1 MHHPFRTILAL
12 AALVLVTPASAQ
24 QLTSTDLETWLD
36 GFVPAALKRADIA
49 GLVISV
55 VKDGQVLVAKGYGFA
70 DLAAKTPMDPEHTVL
85 RVASVSKTFTAT
97 AVMQLVEQGK
107 LDLDRDINEY
117 LDFAIRPAFGK
128 PITLRHLLTH
138 TAGFEETAYKRYN
151 PPATLREHVMLV
163 PDRIYPPGTIPA
175 YSNYSISLAGY
186 IVGRVSGV
194 SVTDYIDSR
203 ILNPLGMQRSSFRM
217 RLPETLEPS
226 LAKTY
231 SLASTAEAFAPS
243 LVESLTP
250 ADAPASALATTGNDM
265 TRFMLAHLQE
275 GRYGDFQLLR
285 PETLGA
291 MHEASFIPIPGA
303 QPIAPGMFRSD
314 YKGHRVIGHSGD
326 GEGAHAEVK
335 LLPDQKVG
343 LFLVVNSDGKVD
355 AFLPAAFT
363 VRAELFEQFVD
374 RYFPAPAV
382 AEEPTLPTA
391 VEHARL
397 MAGEYTW
404 ARQQKGDFQELMGLF
419 GRFALKAVITANA
432 NGTIETSPYLTF
444 EKNGR
449 AQTWREVAPF
459 VWREVG
465 GRARLVASVR
475 DGKVESVWTDQAP
488 SFWVDLPVPT
498 LFSARLNVPL
508 LLLSIAILGLTMVSY
523 MRPKWRASRGTTIA
537 VLTGV
542 VYVLVWFFALSKD
555 LASTVGAE
563 PWIRLIQV
571 IGLLTVAGALAA
583 LWNAWVTWKGPRSL
597 WAKVWNTLPALALL
611 FLTWFSFAFHLISV
625 RLT

>member
-1 MHHPFRTILAL
+1 MHHAFRTILAL

-24 QLTSTDLETWLD
+24 QLTSADLETWLD
-36 GFVPAALKRADIA
+36 GFVPPALKRADIA
-49 GLVISV
+49 GLVISL

-70 DLAAKTPMDPEHTVL
+70 DLAAKTPMDPERTVL
-85 RVASVSKTFTAT
+85 RVASVSKVFTAT
-97 AVMQLVEQGK
+97 AVMQLVEEEK
-107 LDLDRDINEY
+107 LDLDRDVNEY
-117 LDFAIRPAFGK
+117 LDFAIPPAFGK

-175 YSNYSISLAGY
+175 YSNYSLSLAGY
-186 IVGRVSGV
+186 IVARVSGV
-194 SVTDYIDSR
+194 SITDYVDTR
-203 ILNPLGMQRSSFRM
+203 ILQPLGMQRSSFRM
-217 RLPETLEPS
+217 RLPEALEPS

-231 SLASTAEAFAPS
+231 SLASTAEAFPPS
-243 LVESLTP
+243 LVEALTP

-275 GRYGDFQLLR
+275 GRYGDFPLLSPQSLR
-285 PETLGA
+285 V
-291 MHEASFIPIPGA
+291 MHEASFVPIPGA
-303 QPIAPGMFRSD
+303 RAIALGMFRSD

-326 GEGAHAEVK
+326 GEGAHAEMK
-335 LLPDQKVG
+335 LLPDQRVG

-355 AFLPAAFT
+355 TFLPAAFT
-363 VRAELFEQFVD
+363 VRAELFEQFMD
-374 RYFPAPAV
+374 RYFPTLSV
-382 AEEPTLPTA
+382 SEEPTAPTA

-404 ARQQKGDFQELMGLF
+404 ARQQRGDYQELMGLF
-419 GRFALKAVITANA
+419 GRFALKTVITANTD
-432 NGTIETSPYLTF
+432 GTIETPPYLTF

-449 AQTWREVAPF
+449 TQTWREVGPF

-465 GRARLVASVR
+465 GGARLVANVR

-488 SFWVDLPVPT
+488 SFWVDLPVPA

-508 LLLSIAILGLTMVSY
+508 LLVSIAILVLTMISY
-523 MRPKWRASRGTTIA
+523 ARPKWRANRWTTLA
-537 VLTGV
+537 VATGV
-542 VYVLVWFFALSKD
+542 IYVLAWFVALSRD

-583 LWNAWVTWKGPRSL
+583 LGYAWHTWKGPRTFL
-597 WAKVWNTLPALALL
+597 AKVGNTLPALALL
-611 FLTWFSFAFHLISV
+611 YLAWFSFAFHLISI
-625 RLT
+625 RLN